1 MRKRTSWTIYSAT
14 SGCKMMD
21 PVVAT
26 TTKEAV
32 VREREVVVVVEI
44 QWEAEAEAEVG
55 MGIQMM
61 EAEVVAG
68 VEDQDQDNRMLSKTV
83 QRQDLLPQHVL
94 LAL

>member
-1 MRKRTSWTIYSAT
+1 MQ
-14 SGCKMMD
+14 
-21 PVVAT
+21 VAV
-26 TTKEAV
+26 EV
-32 VREREVVVVVEI
+32 LRELPG
-44 QWEAEAEAEVG
+44 VG
-55 MGIQMM
+55 V